1 MRAGNDAQVHVDD
14 LAPLEVLVIEV
25 ADDELAAGDV
35 GQELLLGDLGVPPM
49 ALDEVLLLLLV
60 VVLEFDHPALA
71 EVPHHLLLLVVQL
84 LIVLILV
91 VLVVLVEERTL
102 VVGVVQGPRLLVL
115 QLLLHLGRLV
125 TNGLIHN
132 HVRKDLRSHLLHSA
146 WCRSLCVHSSFILT
160 VYLNYFPTC
169 LALLNIFEFLLNTPL
184 NFIYLSFV
192 IKKTRKING
201 SILIHKN
208 SLADNNG

>member
-14 LAPLEVLVIEV
+14 LASLEVLVIEV

-71 EVPHHLLLLVVQL
+71 EVPHHFLLLVVQL

-115 QLLLHLGRLV
+115 QLLLDLDSLV
-125 TNGLIHN
+125 ADG
-132 HVRKDLRSHLLHSA
+132 LLHDH
-146 WCRSLCVHSSFILT
+146 V
-160 VYLNYFPTC
+160 
-169 LALLNIFEFLLNTPL
+169 
-184 NFIYLSFV
+184 
-192 IKKTRKING
+192 
-201 SILIHKN
+201 
-208 SLADNNG
+208 